1 MRPSSPAP
9 GTRNARRCARRS
21 TSGCARP
28 TPSTRS
34 SISTGRCATPTIR
47 PACCRSTIA
56 ATTSTRAT
64 WATARWETRS
74 ICRCS
79 TDPAPSCACRISP
92 IGVYVNWGADQP
104 QQEAGGW
111 LDTPVTISLSPRRT
125 GCRAGSV
132 PVEAF
137 AINERRVGMR
147 HVKWAVV
154 MLGFAAVAL
163 GVGAVQGQQ
172 LSGEYKIGVLEPL
185 TGNLAAEGK
194 RHLEGFEIM
203 RDLINERFGGVMGKK
218 LVFVTGDAVDPTAAA
233 SEATRLVTREGVKIV
248 TGTFSSTLCGAASE
262 AAARQNV
269 IYWETSC
276 VDPRLTRR
284 GLKNVFRT
292 EIDGTG
298 FGWYNVE
305 FIAKHLAHRLGK
317 KPNELRIA
325 YLSEDSSYGQSV
337 TETARQRAKQ
347 EFGMQEVA
355 AEYYTFTT
363 NDLTPVILKLKN
375 ANPDILHH
383 IARDQDAILFW
394 RQAREQNFLVKAV
407 VHAGAT
413 GYAATGFGKA
423 FGNDANGPFAL
434 LEPGPGLIIEKMRP
448 EGQRIERAFREAV
461 KAKTGSDVLAGAH
474 QLAGGGL
481 WILKLALDA
490 AKTDDLDK
498 FRAAVLA
505 MDLPVGSAVNG
516 WGVKFDETGQNSNAR
531 VQHYMLQW
539 QNGSL
544 VTVWPEEFT
553 TNRAKWIPL
562 GAWDQ
567 RK

>member
-1 MRPSSPAP
+1 M
-9 GTRNARRCARRS
+9 
-21 TSGCARP
+21 
-28 TPSTRS
+28 
-34 SISTGRCATPTIR
+34 
-47 PACCRSTIA
+47 
-56 ATTSTRAT
+56 
-64 WATARWETRS
+64 
-74 ICRCS
+74 
-79 TDPAPSCACRISP
+79 
-92 IGVYVNWGADQP
+92 
-104 QQEAGGW
+104 
-111 LDTPVTISLSPRRT
+111 RT
-125 GCRAGSV
+125 GTWGV
-132 PVEAF
+132 
-137 AINERRVGMR
+137 ILGL
-147 HVKWAVV
+147 VV
-154 MLGFAAVAL
+154 VAL
-163 GVGAVQGQQ
+163 GVGLGHGQSP
-172 LSGEYKIGVLEPL
+172 SGEYKIGVLEPL

-194 RHLEGFEIM
+194 RHLEGYEIV
-203 RDLINERFGGVMGKK
+203 RDLINEKFGGVMGKK
-218 LVFVTGDAVDPTAAA
+218 LVFVTGDAVDPTASAT
-233 SEATRLVTREGVKIV
+233 EATRLATRENVKII

-317 KPNELRIA
+317 KPSELRIA

-347 EFGMQEVA
+347 EFGMQEVMA
-355 AEYYTFTT
+355 PEYYTFTT
-363 NDLTPVILKLKN
+363 NDLTPAILKLKN
-375 ANPDILHH
+375 ANVDVLHH
-383 IARDQDAILFW
+383 VARNQDAILFW
-394 RQAREQNFLVKAV
+394 RQAREQNLQFKAL

-413 GYAATGFGKA
+413 GYGSPDFGKA

-434 LEPGPGLIIEKMRP
+434 LEPGPGFIIEKMRP
-448 EGQRIERAFREAV
+448 EGQRIERAFRDAV
-461 KAKTGSDVLAGAH
+461 KARTGSDVPAGGH

-481 WILKLALDA
+481 WLLKLVLDA

-498 FRAAVLA
+498 FRAAVMG
-505 MDLPVGSAVNG
+505 MDLPVGSAING
-516 WGVKFDETGQNSNAR
+516 WGVKFDETGQNTNAK

-539 QNGSL
+539 QGGQL
-544 VTVWPEEFT
+544 VSVWPEEFT

-562 GAWDQ
+562 GAWAQ

>member
-1 MRPSSPAP
+1 
-9 GTRNARRCARRS
+9 
-21 TSGCARP
+21 
-28 TPSTRS
+28 
-34 SISTGRCATPTIR
+34 
-47 PACCRSTIA
+47 
-56 ATTSTRAT
+56 
-64 WATARWETRS
+64 
-74 ICRCS
+74 
-79 TDPAPSCACRISP
+79 
-92 IGVYVNWGADQP
+92 
-104 QQEAGGW
+104 
-111 LDTPVTISLSPRRT
+111 
-125 GCRAGSV
+125 
-132 PVEAF
+132 
-137 AINERRVGMR
+137 MR
-147 HVKWAVV
+147 HVKWVV
-154 MLGFAAVAL
+154 VLSGLVALAL
-163 GVGAVQGQQ
+163 GVGVVQGQQ

-194 RHLEGFEIM
+194 RHLEGYEIM

-269 IYWETSC
+269 IYWESSC

-337 TETARQRAKQ
+337 TESARQRAKQ

-363 NDLTPVILKLKN
+363 NDLTPVILKLKA

-383 IARDQDAILFW
+383 IARNQDAILFW
-394 RQAREQNFLVKAV
+394 RQAREQNFQFKAL

-413 GYAATGFGKA
+413 GYGSPDFGKA

-434 LEPGPGLIIEKMRP
+434 LEPGPGFIIDGHAARGAADRARVPRRREGQDRARTFHGRASARGRRPLAPEARARCGEDRRPRQVPCRRPGHGPARRLRGQRLGREVRRDRP
-448 EGQRIERAFREAV
+448 EHQRARAALHAAV
-461 KAKTGSDVLAGAH
+461 AGRPARH
-474 QLAGGGL
+474 RVAGGVHDQPRQVDTPRRVGP
-481 WILKLALDA
+481 AEVTA
-490 AKTDDLDK
+490 RSARRTC
-498 FRAAVLA
+498 RRPG
-505 MDLPVGSAVNG
+505 DLPGAPRVG
-516 WGVKFDETGQNSNAR
+516 
-531 VQHYMLQW
+531 
-539 QNGSL
+539 
-544 VTVWPEEFT
+544 
-553 TNRAKWIPL
+553 
-562 GAWDQ
+562 
-567 RK
+567 